1 MQDAPGHDNVT
12 VEVVGMTCRKSFKKR
27 DFDEYDVIWHE
38 SDEEGDDGDVAGEK
52 SQDEDTRPG
61 IDSSKE
67 GPLSKKRKR
76 TDPESALFKA

>member
-1 MQDAPGHDNVT
+1 
-12 VEVVGMTCRKSFKKR
+12 MTCRKSFKKR
-27 DFDEYDVIWHE
+27 DFDEYDVIWQE
-38 SDEEGDDGDVAGEK
+38 SDEEGDAGEDAGDE

-61 IDSSKE
+61 NDRSEE